1 MKGNILKNGNGLNMY
16 NIIVM
21 LSLLVTIALAYS
33 KMSTTVDMINQELQK
48 KADKEVVDVHFIYI
62 QQQLDEIKELI
73 EEK

>member
-1 MKGNILKNGNGLNMY
+1 MKNGLNLY

-33 KMSTTVDMINQELQK
+33 KMSTTVEVINKELHQK
-48 KADKEVVDVHFIYI
+48 ANKDVVDVHFKYI
-62 QQQLDEIKELI
+62 QQQLNQIKELI